1 MDKKSISLVFFLV
14 CNSLMAQTEIQDTPI
29 WEDRSLWIKIISVL
43 TGAIFSAIA
52 TYIFIQ
58 YKERRNQRRISYD
71 IKIVRG
77 LVKIDDKI
85 KGSTEIKYKNIDTKK
100 LSLVE
105 CDFLNSGKKLVKDL
119 LIRFNAE
126 GKDISIIEHF
136 FDPIPLPEYEINQDY
151 EYGKNNDIIRYK
163 IGHLPMNQRVN
174 VRFIVS
180 GELTKFDII
189 HKSNDEDIKLITQ
202 SLTKEESEEEIVSAF
217 ITFLILIIF
226 YIPALTNSL
235 SIIFGSIQQSFKAI
249 FTLIV
254 LLVFIPILKKS
265 TRILA
270 EILVSLKNNKK
281 GISIENIHME
291 NDGKIHIN
299 E

>member
-1 MDKKSISLVFFLV
+1 
-14 CNSLMAQTEIQDTPI
+14 MAQTEIQDTPI

-281 GISIENIHME
+281 GISIENIPNH
-291 NDGKIHIN
+291 
-299 E
+299 